1 MNESLRPSTL
11 GEILDRTAQL
21 YRRNFWLFAGVA
33 AMPVGVM
40 VLIGAFGGVLLL
52 AIPGVAGAPGR
63 GVIVGAALVVA
74 LLVTIPVY
82 LAAYVL
88 STAGLTQAAI
98 SAQSGEKLTI
108 RGALMSVQPRFGT
121 YLWFLV
127 LQGVVV
133 VLVPG
138 LAAGGAVVLPI
149 YLATRAGGGLAA
161 GVAIG
166 FVAVLVGAAAIGAI
180 VWLALSYAM
189 GMAVCVAEQKAAW
202 KSMKRS
208 WKLSQGTRG
217 RIFVLFLLVLV
228 LTMVTTMIAYIP
240 FLIVV
245 GVAAA
250 AGNGPQSAAAALV
263 VAEILQFVLDVLLQI
278 ALTPISSIALV
289 LFYYDQRVRKEGFD
303 IEVMM
308 EQAGLTQLTSAV
320 APPSGAGVISVPAL
334 PPDTVEER

>member
-1 MNESLRPSTL
+1 
-11 GEILDRTAQL
+11 
-21 YRRNFWLFAGVA
+21 
-33 AMPVGVM
+33 
-40 VLIGAFGGVLLL
+40 
-52 AIPGVAGAPGR
+52 
-63 GVIVGAALVVA
+63 
-74 LLVTIPVY
+74 
-82 LAAYVL
+82 
-88 STAGLTQAAI
+88 
-98 SAQSGEKLTI
+98 
-108 RGALMSVQPRFGT
+108 MSVQPRFGT

-202 KSMKRS
+202 ESMKRS

-278 ALTPISSIALV
+278 ALTPISWIALV